1 LEFFSSPQMRHK
13 YKKQLE
19 KKLNN
24 QTDSTNF
31 NLIDYKNEKNTR
43 AQNVKLHFLSER
55 PFTEYL
61 GRNMEN
67 SETNSSMDLAKF
79 EDKNKSLVLYQESIT
94 TAEDNSLT
102 YPPLT
107 INALME
113 YRPLLKAPG
122 MGEFENGKPR
132 FFKPS

>member
-1 LEFFSSPQMRHK
+1 MRHK

-19 KKLNN
+19 KKLSN

-31 NLIDYKNEKNTR
+31 NLVDYKNEKNIR
-43 AQNVKLHFLSER
+43 AQNVRLQFLSEK

-61 GRNMEN
+61 GRNADHSEPNTSMELVKL
-67 SETNSSMDLAKF
+67 D
-79 EDKNKSLVLYQESIT
+79 DKNKSLVVYQESIT
-94 TAEDNSLT
+94 TTEDNTLT

-107 INALME
+107 LNALME

-122 MGEFENGKPR
+122 IGDYKHGEPK